1 LEMKT
6 LALQYFVDIVN
17 FTAYFTTM
25 PQDSFHLRLLSSRL
39 PDTTTRR
46 VVVLTGARQTGKTTL
61 CRRTFERLRYISLD
75 APENRD
81 ALRELSTAA
90 WAETVGNAVIDEA
103 HKEPSVFDKV
113 KYAFDEGKISF
124 TVLTGSSQI
133 LLLKKIR
140 ESLAGRAFFYEL
152 WPLMQC
158 ELSSSSKSNEP
169 TPPLLEQFFSS
180 ESVSDVLSKVPETLL
195 EEEDY
200 RYRKA
205 ENHIL
210 KWGGM
215 PALLDLSED
224 ERWLWLKNYGYTY
237 LERDLSDL
245 ARMDDLMPFR
255 KFQRFSALRS
265 GMLLNY
271 SEIARDAGI
280 SVDTARRYLEYLRIS
295 YQAMLLQPYY
305 RSLTSSIVKTPKLFW
320 ADVGIWRQLTG
331 YKGEITG
338 QLYETMVVGEI
349 IKWLRTS
356 QCEAELYFY
365 RTRSGMEVDLL
376 LETPA
381 GVIGME
387 IKSRT
392 TVSEKDAAPLK
403 ALAQT
408 LSGKW
413 RGGVV
418 LYTGKRISRFDSP
431 SIWAIPSRRLFQPG
445 PSGI

>member
-1 LEMKT
+1 MY
-6 LALQYFVDIVN
+6 ADYFLPRV
-17 FTAYFTTM
+17 
-25 PQDSFHLRLLSSRL
+25 LSSRL
-39 PDTTTRR
+39 PESTARR
-46 VVVLTGARQTGKTTL
+46 VVVVTGARQTGKTTL
-61 CRRTFERLRYISLD
+61 CRRTYGQLRYISLD

-81 ALRELSTAA
+81 ALRELSTVA
-90 WAETVGNAVIDEA
+90 WADTVGNAVIDEA

-113 KYAFDEGKISF
+113 KYAFDDGKISF

-158 ELSSSSKSNEP
+158 ELRTSSKSTEP
-169 TPPLLEQFFSS
+169 SPPLLERFFSS
-180 ESVSDVLSKVPETLL
+180 ESVTDILSKARETLL

-200 RYRKA
+200 PSRKA
-205 ENHIL
+205 EDHIL

-224 ERWLWLKNYGYTY
+224 ERWQWLKNYGYTY
-237 LERDLSDL
+237 LERDLTDL
-245 ARMDDLMPFR
+245 ARMADLMPFR
-255 KFQRFSALRS
+255 KFQRLSALRS

-295 YQAMLLQPYY
+295 YQTILLQPYY
-305 RSLTSSIVKTPKLFW
+305 RNLTSSMVKTPKLFW
-320 ADVGIWRQLTG
+320 VDVGIWRQLTG

-338 QLYETMVVGEI
+338 QLYETMVVGEM

-381 GVIGME
+381 GLIGIE
-387 IKSRT
+387 IKSRA
-392 TVSEKDAAPLK
+392 TVSQKDVAPLR
-403 ALAQT
+403 ALSKT
-408 LSGKW
+408 LAGKW
-413 RGGVV
+413 RGGLV
-418 LYTGKRISRFDSP
+418 LYRGNQISSFDS
-431 SIWAIPSRRLFQPG
+431 SNIWALPSRRLFQPD
-445 PSGI
+445 PSGT